1 MRSPRCWITQKMKT
15 MRVSWASN
23 ISSNQELIGI
33 LLTEEEDQFAADA
46 YGVKM
51 RGQNGTPKTSTTSRN
66 ATTTEEDDLRWV
78 EENIPSSMADSAL
91 PILDSDE
98 EIINTK
104 FEVSKMQ

>member
-1 MRSPRCWITQKMKT
+1 M
-15 MRVSWASN
+15 
-23 ISSNQELIGI
+23 LIVD
-33 LLTEEEDQFAADA
+33 EEDQFVADA

-51 RGQNGTPKTSTTSRN
+51 RGTNQNGGYRNSTNSR
-66 ATTTEEDDLRWV
+66 AGTTTEEDDLRWV

-91 PILDSDE
+91 PVLDSDE

>member
-1 MRSPRCWITQKMKT
+1 M
-15 MRVSWASN
+15 
-23 ISSNQELIGI
+23 
-33 LLTEEEDQFAADA
+33 ADA

-51 RGQNGTPKTSTTSRN
+51 RGSHQNGGVKTPTNSRT

-78 EENIPSSMADSAL
+78 EENIPSAIGDSAL
-91 PILDSDE
+91 PVLDSDE

>member
-1 MRSPRCWITQKMKT
+1 
-15 MRVSWASN
+15 
-23 ISSNQELIGI
+23 
-33 LLTEEEDQFAADA
+33 
-46 YGVKM
+46 
-51 RGQNGTPKTSTTSRN
+51 
-66 ATTTEEDDLRWV
+66 V

>member
-1 MRSPRCWITQKMKT
+1 M
-15 MRVSWASN
+15 
-23 ISSNQELIGI
+23 
-33 LLTEEEDQFAADA
+33 ADA

-51 RGQNGTPKTSTTSRN
+51 RGSHQNGSARTPLNSRTA

-78 EENIPSSMADSAL
+78 EENIPSSMGDPAL
-91 PILDSDE
+91 PVLDSDE